1 MKNIQQNIQQN
12 IKQNIKQNITLIFFY
27 INNENEIYTIK
38 KKKEV
43 LSSYNFSQ
51 ERQMEII
58 KENQYNIFNKHKL
71 ISLSYFNF
79 NVNDNEID
87 DVIKDKIDKTKINN
101 YLHKLEIV
109 DNITFDLNSD
119 VFDKINSVFY
129 IYKIIQ
135 NSQNTTR
142 KVIINEKKKK
152 TRRA

>member
-1 MKNIQQNIQQN
+1 MKNM
-12 IKQNIKQNITLIFFY
+12 KQNITLIFFY
-27 INNENEIYTIK
+27 VNNENEIYTIK
-38 KKKEV
+38 KDREL
-43 LSSYNFSQ
+43 LSNYNFSQ

-58 KENQYNIFNKHKL
+58 KDNQYNIFNKHKL

-101 YLHKLEIV
+101 YLHKLEIL
-109 DNITFDLNSD
+109 DN
-119 VFDKINSVFY
+119 INSVFY

-142 KVIINEKKKK
+142 KVIINEKNRK

>member
-1 MKNIQQNIQQN
+1 
-12 IKQNIKQNITLIFFY
+12 
-27 INNENEIYTIK
+27 
-38 KKKEV
+38 
-43 LSSYNFSQ
+43 
-51 ERQMEII
+51 MEII
-58 KENQYNIFNKHKL
+58 KDNQYNIFNKHKL

-79 NVNDNEID
+79 NINDNEID

-109 DNITFDLNSD
+109 DNITFDSNSD

-142 KVIINEKKKK
+142 KVIINEKNRK

>member
-27 INNENEIYTIK
+27 VNNENEIYTIK

>member
-1 MKNIQQNIQQN
+1 MKNS
-12 IKQNIKQNITLIFFY
+12 KQNITLYFFY
-27 INNENEIYTIK
+27 VNNENEIYTIK
-38 KKKEV
+38 KKREL
-43 LSSYNFSQ
+43 LSNNNFSQ

-58 KENQYNIFNKHKL
+58 KDNQYNIFNKHKL

-79 NVNDNEID
+79 NINDNEID

-109 DNITFDLNSD
+109 DNITFDSNSD

-142 KVIINEKKKK
+142 KVIINEKNRK
-152 TRRA
+152 TRRR

>member
-1 MKNIQQNIQQN
+1 MKNS
-12 IKQNIKQNITLIFFY
+12 KQNITLYFFY
-27 INNENEIYTIK
+27 VNNENEIYTIK
-38 KKKEV
+38 KKREL
-43 LSSYNFSQ
+43 LSNNNFSQ

-58 KENQYNIFNKHKL
+58 KDNQYNIFNKHKL

-79 NVNDNEID
+79 NINDNEID

-109 DNITFDLNSD
+109 DNITFDSNSD

-142 KVIINEKKKK
+142 KVIINEKNRK

>member
-1 MKNIQQNIQQN
+1 MKNM
-12 IKQNIKQNITLIFFY
+12 KQNITLFFFY
-27 INNENEIYTIK
+27 VNNENEIYTIK
-38 KKKEV
+38 KKRE
-43 LSSYNFSQ
+43 LLLNNNFSQ

-58 KENQYNIFNKHKL
+58 KDNQYNIFNKHKL

-79 NVNDNEID
+79 NVNDNQID
-87 DVIKDKIDKTKINN
+87 DVIRDKIDKTKINN

-109 DNITFDLNSD
+109 DNITFDPNSD

-142 KVIINEKKKK
+142 KVIINEKNRK

>member
-1 MKNIQQNIQQN
+1 MKNS
-12 IKQNIKQNITLIFFY
+12 KQNITLYFFY
-27 INNENEIYTIK
+27 VNNENEIYTIK
-38 KKKEV
+38 KKREL
-43 LSSYNFSQ
+43 LSNYNFSQ

-58 KENQYNIFNKHKL
+58 KDNQYNIFNKHKL

-79 NVNDNEID
+79 NINDNEID

-109 DNITFDLNSD
+109 DNITFDSNSD

-142 KVIINEKKKK
+142 KVIINEKNRK